1 MKHFALVF
9 YLIVVICNNL
19 NAQNTKEAVVY
30 LSTITEN
37 ERQISKRFISFTSTL
52 VHDNSAKKVEF
63 RRKNLI
69 KSVEESRN
77 KIAAMP
83 CFANDCALRDSL
95 VSFLKL
101 QYYVLN
107 SDYDKIL
114 NMEEIAEESYDN
126 MEAYMNARS
135 KANELIQ
142 HGGEVIDEIY
152 KVFARQHNILLSDR
166 EDKISMQID
175 KINKVFKHYD
185 CVYLIFFKVNKQE
198 AYMINSMNK
207 KDFSGIEQNRKALIS
222 VANEGLAKLDTV
234 KAFLNDKSLILA
246 CLRAIKFYKTEAI
259 DKTPGLIDFL
269 MKNENFE
276 KVKKT
281 FDDKEPSSRTQDEI
295 NQYNL
300 AVKDINSASN
310 KFNSVNNSLNES
322 RKSINNDWV
331 NTVNNYLE
339 RYVPDTNKKK

>member
-1 MKHFALVF
+1 MKHFAIVF
-9 YLIVVICNNL
+9 YLIMLICSNL

-30 LSTITEN
+30 LNSISEN
-37 ERQISKRFISFTSTL
+37 ERQISKRFLSFTSSF

-63 RRKNLI
+63 RRKSLI

-95 VSFLKL
+95 ESFLKL

-114 NMEEIAEESYDN
+114 NMEEIAEESFDN

-142 HGGEVIDEIY
+142 RGGVVIDEIY
-152 KVFARQHNILLSDR
+152 KEFAKQHNILLTER
-166 EDKISMQID
+166 EDKISLQID

-185 CVYLIFFKVNKQE
+185 SVYLIFFKVNKQE

-207 KDFSGIEQNRKALIS
+207 KDFSGIEQNRNALIS

-234 KAFLNDKSLILA
+234 KAFFNDKSLILA
-246 CLRAIKFYKTEAI
+246 CRRAITFYKTEAT

-281 FDDKEPSSRTQDEI
+281 FDGKEPSGRSQDEI

-300 AVKDINSASN
+300 AVKDINNASN
-310 KFNSVNNSLNES
+310 KFNSVNNTLNNN
-322 RKSINNDWV
+322 RKLITNDWD
-331 NTVNNYLE
+331 NTVNSYLE
-339 RYVPDTNKKK
+339 KYVPDTNKKK